1 MRYSGH
7 KSQRKPFNGKQG
19 PPFGVSKKR
28 SGNDGAFSFELT
40 TKDAGEYKYTLI
52 LDKSGYNQRRVPFTV
67 TRIITDDQEQ
77 EKIRQSAVK
86 ISYKDL
92 QKDKEENQGKVMR
105 LYGPV
110 SEVSSSASVYY
121 VRLQYNKD
129 AKGKWY
135 NDVVIVCDA
144 DTGAKVGDMMTA
156 VVTVDGVY
164 SEQSASGA
172 DVIVPRFKLLF
183 VDKIE

>member
-1 MRYSGH
+1 M
-7 KSQRKPFNGKQG
+7 GK
-19 PPFGVSKKR
+19 
-28 SGNDGAFSFELT
+28 
-40 TKDAGEYKYTLI
+40 
-52 LDKSGYNQRRVPFTV
+52 
-67 TRIITDDQEQ
+67 
-77 EKIRQSAVK
+77 VK
-86 ISYKDL
+86 VIKSYKDL

>member
-1 MRYSGH
+1 M
-7 KSQRKPFNGKQG
+7 
-19 PPFGVSKKR
+19 
-28 SGNDGAFSFELT
+28 
-40 TKDAGEYKYTLI
+40 
-52 LDKSGYNQRRVPFTV
+52 DKSGYNQRRVPFTV

-172 DVIVPRFKLLF
+172 DVIPCHGSSCCSWTRSNNTNSC
-183 VDKIE
+183 